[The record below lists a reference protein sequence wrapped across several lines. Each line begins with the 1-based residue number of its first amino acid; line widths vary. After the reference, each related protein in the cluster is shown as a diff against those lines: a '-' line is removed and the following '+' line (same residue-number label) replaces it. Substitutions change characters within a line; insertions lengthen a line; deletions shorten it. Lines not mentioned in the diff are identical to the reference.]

1 MRLGKKLIT
10 FAVAGLA
17 LVGTAACSNG
27 KNNSSSNDAKIPSK
41 ITKKTTV
48 VFWPGMHGAQ
58 ENTLKQLTN
67 DFEKKNPNIKIKLE
81 NQGSY
86 IDLQGKINST
96 MQSPKNLP
104 TITQA
109 YPGWLYNAA
118 QNRMLVGAAPKLLI
132 FELNCQMVP
141 KLKVPNMVFHLTNL
155 SNL

>member
-48 VFWPGMHGAQ
+48 VFWHGMHGAQ

-67 DFEKKNPNIKIKLE
+67 DFEKKNP
-81 NQGSY
+81 Y
-86 IDLQGKINST
+86 
-96 MQSPKNLP
+96 
-104 TITQA
+104 
-109 YPGWLYNAA
+109 
-118 QNRMLVGAAPKLLI
+118 
-132 FELNCQMVP
+132 
-141 KLKVPNMVFHLTNL
+141 L
-155 SNL
+155 SNLLWQFFVTFAAIHVVFIALDWFAIIEVNGQRVKIFIGATMIAVLFRLMDPTSYPNSMKVRK

>member
-48 VFWPGMHGAQ
+48 VFWHGMHGAQ

-67 DFEKKNPNIKIKLE
+67 DFENIFQNFRNAKLSSILAVTETRTTLRLDKNARVTVE
-81 NQGSY
+81 
-86 IDLQGKINST
+86 
-96 MQSPKNLP
+96 
-104 TITQA
+104 
-109 YPGWLYNAA
+109 
-118 QNRMLVGAAPKLLI
+118 
-132 FELNCQMVP
+132 
-141 KLKVPNMVFHLTNL
+141 
-155 SNL
+155 